1 MLLLDVD
8 DEGLDEDDGYDYGS
22 EDILERG
29 ELFVK

>member
-8 DEGLDEDDGYDYGS
+8 DEGLDEDEYDYGS